1 MESMKE
7 LEAMLE
13 ASFRPVKKGDLVTG
27 TVLQAAGDGVVV
39 DIGSYMDG
47 FVPLDQLLYDGEA
60 LKQYPAGSRLTLLVT
75 QVGGKSDTILLSK
88 IQADQITIWED
99 LQKNAMHRRAFGLK

>member
-27 TVLQAAGDGVVV
+27 TVLQAARRWRSGGYRQLYGRFRPLRPV
-39 DIGSYMDG
+39 IIRRRSAKA
-47 FVPLDQLLYDGEA
+47 VPPPEA
-60 LKQYPAGSRLTLLVT
+60 ALRYWLPR
-75 QVGGKSDTILLSK
+75 
-88 IQADQITIWED
+88 
-99 LQKNAMHRRAFGLK
+99 

>member
-47 FVPLDQLLYDGEA
+47 FVP
-60 LKQYPAGSRLTLLVT
+60 
-75 QVGGKSDTILLSK
+75 
-88 IQADQITIWED
+88 
-99 LQKNAMHRRAFGLK
+99 